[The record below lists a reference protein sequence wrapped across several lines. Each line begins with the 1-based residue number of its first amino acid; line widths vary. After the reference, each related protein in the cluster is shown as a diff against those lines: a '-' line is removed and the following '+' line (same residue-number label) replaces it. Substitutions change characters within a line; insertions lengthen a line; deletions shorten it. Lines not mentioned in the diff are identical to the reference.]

1 MGGALPLDPTGGT
14 APIPPLWSSSCF
26 YFDITK
32 RNLLRLAELWPI
44 LEVCMGMGKTGI
56 PRVPWDSH
64 GNGSK
69 ISHGCK
75 DRLLYK
81 CFKYLLT
88 KLSNN
93 IDVFVIF

>member
-1 MGGALPLDPTGGT
+1 MGALPLDPTGGT
-14 APIPPLWSSSCF
+14 AAIPPLWSSSCF

-69 ISHGCK
+69 ISHGNGSK
-75 DRLLYK
+75 AWELSPATVNSLL
-81 CFKYLLT
+81 FVH
-88 KLSNN
+88 SNME
-93 IDVFVIF
+93 